1 MKIIVVEGCDGTG
14 KSTYVSN
21 EKQIGRD
28 CDLQVH
34 SVHIDGKFPNT
45 LKSYEELIMSYKC
58 AKTVILIFDRA
69 WIGEFVWSKKFRDG
83 ISRISK
89 EEVQLLNDK
98 YDIEYVMVENT
109 TEKILKVFKERGE
122 DALEHNEKTIIEIQN
137 DFLDVF
143 KTLNITPKRITLF

>member
-14 KSTYVSN
+14 KSTYVSD
-21 EKQIGRD
+21 EKQICRD

-45 LKSYEELIMSYKC
+45 LKSYEELIMSYQC
-58 AKTVILIFDRA
+58 AETDILIFDRA

-83 ISRISK
+83 VSRISK

-109 TEKILKVFKERGE
+109 PDKILKVFKERGE
-122 DALEHNEKTIIEIQN
+122 DALEHNEQTIIDIQD
-137 DFLDVF
+137 DFLKVF
-143 KTLNITPKRITLF
+143 EMLDIVPKRITLF